1 MQKMQKLYSKLTNNT
16 SETRSQIFKYKSIGV
31 NIEFAVISI
40 FIVQKMFQNVIKSK
54 FLKQKN
60 T

>member
-16 SETRSQIFKYKSIGV
+16 SETCSQVFKSIGV
-31 NIEFAVISI
+31 NIEFAVLSI

-54 FLKQKN
+54 SLKQKN